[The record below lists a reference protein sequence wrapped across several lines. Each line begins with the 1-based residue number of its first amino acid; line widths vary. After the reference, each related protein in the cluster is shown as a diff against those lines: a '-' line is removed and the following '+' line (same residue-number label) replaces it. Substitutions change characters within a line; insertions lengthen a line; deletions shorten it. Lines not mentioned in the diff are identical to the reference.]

1 MQAGWIT
8 GYDEGYTT
16 TTAMGKKRKTNNK
29 DATTSSKKQ
38 AKQATP
44 RAPSGA
50 PAASPSSAGGMSDAL
65 LNMKFMR
72 KSAEKASPAPAA
84 PAVAAPAAVT
94 AEPAERPLFG
104 RRSFGGFNREMEKNE
119 ASFYRAHGL
128 RYNEPADAP
137 KAAAA
142 LDFGAYSQG
151 RRKDKSTNARTR

>member
-1 MQAGWIT
+1 MEAW
-8 GYDEGYTT
+8 DR
-16 TTAMGKKRKTNNK
+16 AV
-29 DATTSSKKQ
+29 DAC
-38 AKQATP
+38 P
-44 RAPSGA
+44 
-50 PAASPSSAGGMSDAL
+50 DAL
-65 LNMKFMR
+65 AAQFPEYVRLLNDCL
-72 KSAEKASPAPAA
+72 A
-84 PAVAAPAAVT
+84 